1 MKISYVMAEDFCE
14 SVRDGTHA
22 TPKPTTNGYPLVT
35 SKMLKNGY
43 VHVEDAYL
51 ISPSDYN
58 EINKRSKVDKWDVL
72 FSMIGT
78 VGETA
83 LVKDV
88 PAYAIKN
95 IALFKCGGN
104 EVKGK
109 WLYYYLNSPRA
120 KGEFFGNQKGSS
132 QQFIGLGQLR
142 NLPIA
147 VSDMESMSKI
157 VSILSAYDDLIENH
171 RRQIRLLEEG
181 AERLYKEWFVKFHY
195 PGANVIYSK
204 ENLPVGWK
212 FNKIKDVCKQ
222 ISSGGTPS
230 RKMQSYWSDGNI
242 KWYKTGEL
250 QDTWL
255 INSSEHITA
264 SGLEHSTAKLFPK
277 NSIAMAIYASPTL
290 GRLGILSSEAACNQA
305 MLFFIVNDELVTF
318 EWLFFKL
325 FELRDN
331 FNSIAKGAGQQNIS
345 ADLVKN
351 TIICVPPIGLIRK
364 FTYICRPFF
373 EECLSLELQISKLQE
388 ARDRLLPKLM
398 SGEVKV

>member
-1 MKISYVMAEDFCE
+1 MKISYVKAEEFCE

-35 SKMLKNGY
+35 SKMLKNGSI
-43 VHVEDAYL
+43 HVEDAYL

-58 EINKRSKVDKWDVL
+58 EINKRSKVGKWDVL

-142 NLPIA
+142 SLPIA
-147 VSDMESMSKI
+147 VSDMDSMSKI

-195 PGANVIYSK
+195 PGTNANYSK

-230 RKMQSYWSDGNI
+230 RKMQSYWSNGNI

-255 INSSEHITA
+255 LNSSEHITA
-264 SGLEHSTAKLFPK
+264 NGLEHSAAKLFPK
-277 NSIAMAIYASPTL
+277 DSIAMAIYASPTL

-305 MLFFIVNDELVTF
+305 MLFFIVNNELVTF
-318 EWLFFKL
+318 QWLFFKL
-325 FELRDN
+325 FELRDH
-331 FNSIAKGAGQQNIS
+331 FNSIAKGAGQQNVS

-351 TIICVPPIGLIRK
+351 TVICVPPIGLIHK
-364 FTYICRPFF
+364 FTDICRPIF
-373 EECLSLELQISKLQE
+373 EECLSLELKISKLQE

>member
-1 MKISYVMAEDFCE
+1 MKLSEVCE
-14 SVRDGTHA
+14 FIADCPHSTAPDEGKGFPLIR
-22 TPKPTTNGYPLVT
+22 TPNVGRGRLLLDNVQR
-35 SKMLKNGY
+35 
-43 VHVEDAYL
+43 V
-51 ISPSDYN
+51 
-58 EINKRSKVDKWDVL
+58 SKVVYDKRNMRAVPRDNDLIFAREAPAGNVAIIKYGEKVCLGQRTVL
-72 FSMIGT
+72 LRPDIN
-78 VGETA
+78 
-83 LVKDV
+83 LVD
-88 PAYAIKN
+88 PDF
-95 IALFKCGGN
+95 LT
-104 EVKGK
+104 
-109 WLYYYLNSPRA
+109 YYLLSPVPQNRLLGGA
-120 KGEFFGNQKGSS
+120 NGSTVNHVNLP
-132 QQFIGLGQLR
+132 IIR
-142 NLPIA
+142 NLPI
-147 VSDMESMSKI
+147 DIPLLPTQQKI
-157 VSILSAYDDLIENH
+157 GRILSAYDDLIENH